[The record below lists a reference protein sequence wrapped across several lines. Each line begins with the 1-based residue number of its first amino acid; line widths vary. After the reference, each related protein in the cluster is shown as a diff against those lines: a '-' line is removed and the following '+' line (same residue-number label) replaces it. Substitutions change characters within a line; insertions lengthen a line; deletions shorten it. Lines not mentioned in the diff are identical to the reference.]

1 MSSAAER
8 ELDPARLQRTFLDA
22 QAMARVGVWE
32 WDQSTGQ
39 VEWSPELC
47 RIYGFDPDD
56 FEHDFARFL
65 STVIEEDRH
74 LIDAAMIAATTTGEG
89 FDFELRIRREDGEAR
104 IVHAVGRVD
113 LDEDGRPERILG
125 TTQDITERRLTE
137 EARRES
143 EDLFRVAFED
153 APIGMALVSLEGRM
167 LRVNRACSAIMGRP
181 VQELLDLTFQ
191 EITHPD
197 DLDADLDHLGR
208 LLAGDARSYSMEKRY
223 LTPDGGE
230 VWASLSVS
238 LVFDGNGDPDYFV
251 SQIQDITEQKRLREH
266 LHRLADHDDLTGLHN
281 RRRFTE
287 DLVAQA
293 SRASRYGEP
302 ATLLIFDLDDFK
314 RVNDT
319 HGHQAGDDLL
329 RRVGAAISERVRAND
344 LAARL
349 GGDEFAVLLPYTAAA
364 EGERVAQDLRR
375 AISAAA
381 GDGLT
386 ASVGSATLDARLND
400 PDGAYV
406 LADRAMYAA
415 KRARSAG
422 RDGAAGA

>member
-1 MSSAAER
+1 MNTTGER

-32 WDQSTGQ
+32 WDQATGL

-56 FEHDFARFL
+56 FEHDFDRFL

-74 LIDAAMIAATTTGEG
+74 LIDRAMIAATTRGEG

-113 LDEDGRPERILG
+113 LDEAGHPERILG

-143 EDLFRVAFED
+143 EDLLRVAFED

-167 LRVNRACSAIMGRP
+167 LRVNRACCAIMGRSA
-181 VQELLDLTFQ
+181 QELLDLTFQ
-191 EITHPD
+191 EITHPED
-197 DLDADLDHLGR
+197 VDTDLEHLAR
-208 LLAGDARSYSMEKRY
+208 LLAGVERSYSTEKRY

-230 VWASLSVS
+230 VWASLSAS
-238 LVFDGNGDPDYFV
+238 LVFDADGNPDYFV
-251 SQIQDITEQKRLREH
+251 SQIQDISEQKRLREH
-266 LHRLADHDDLTGLHN
+266 LHRLADHDDLTGLFN

-329 RRVGAAISERVRAND
+329 RRVGAAISQRVRATD

-349 GGDEFAVLLPYTAAA
+349 GGDEFAVLLPYTAAP
-364 EGERVAQDLRR
+364 EGKRVAEDLRR
-375 AISAAA
+375 AITEAA

-386 ASVGSATLDARLND
+386 ASVGAATLDARLND

-415 KRARSAG
+415 KRARSTG
-422 RDGAAGA
+422 RPPADA